1 MERVISVDMKQLELT
16 HIFIIF
22 VYNLFHL
29 FIFVVEHIS
38 LVWSSIYLLVNTS

>member
-29 FIFVVEHIS
+29 FIFVVERFS
-38 LVWSSIYLLVNTS
+38 LVLEFHLFVSEY